1 LGQGAR
7 ATIVT
12 PGGGRP
18 ASREAY
24 KDSLAHTRQMLE
36 GRVAGPTA
44 GRRPTSRPASSRQID
59 SAEVFPLPP
68 HSPSSMRSALV
79 VTSPPSCGG
88 AERPRSAG
96 LGATSPTLA
105 ADEPVVSDA
114 SSASSPE
121 CAIKVFG
128 APQHEPLHANA
139 AGSISSSSGKAATK
153 RPASERADR
162 PHKPPGESAAGVGG
176 VRQEYHGRVVSGGEA
191 TRKQAS
197 SAISAQRRARSV
209 SRDARPHAPLTGK
222 AAAHAT
228 AKARPTSTHA
238 HAWQQSPDDAGSV
251 AMLSRV
257 HRAQRVYLGTSSQGG
272 GVGAG
277 GKVDPAAAA
286 ASSNV
291 GLSFGSR
298 KLDSAGTPTNPVI
311 SGRIVDQILSF
322 WIFFNAPIWCRTCEA
337 NWSQKYR
344 KCL

>member
-1 LGQGAR
+1 M
-7 ATIVT
+7 T

-139 AGSISSSSGKAATK
+139 AGSISSSSGKA
-153 RPASERADR
+153 
-162 PHKPPGESAAGVGG
+162 
-176 VRQEYHGRVVSGGEA
+176 
-191 TRKQAS
+191 
-197 SAISAQRRARSV
+197 
-209 SRDARPHAPLTGK
+209 
-222 AAAHAT
+222 
-228 AKARPTSTHA
+228 RPTSTHA

-322 WIFFNAPIWCRTCEA
+322 WIFLMLRSGVERVKQTGAKNIGNVCRGARMEMPIIPRRPAGMGGSAHPPGGIRSYW
-337 NWSQKYR
+337 
-344 KCL
+344 